1 MLTLEDLGNIGE
13 MVAAGGVI
21 CSLVY
26 LALQIRRNTQQ
37 VARAEYDGLFD
48 RFGDIRRSIYESPNL
63 SQIMRV
69 GTSEPEGL
77 NESEMARFSSVMDAF
92 FVLGMQIHQKTLDGA
107 LPRRAWEGCIPM
119 YSNWINS
126 PGGRLWWTSW
136 TGSVYSDEFKAEISA
151 LREDHPP

>member
-92 FVLGMQIHQKTLDGA
+92 FVLGMQIHQKTLNGA
-107 LPRRAWEGCIPM
+107 LPREAWEGCIPI
-119 YSNWINS
+119 YANWINS
-126 PGGRLWWTSW
+126 PGGWLWWTSG
-136 TGSVYSDEFKAEISA
+136 TGSVFSDEFKAEIDA
-151 LREDHPP
+151 LRDDSQ

>member
-13 MVAAGGVI
+13 IIAAVGVI

-26 LALQIRRNTQQ
+26 LALQVRRNTQQ
-37 VARAEYDGLFD
+37 IVRAEYDGLYD
-48 RFGDIRRSIYESPNL
+48 RFGDIRRSIYESPDL
-63 SQIMRV
+63 SRIMRV
-69 GTSEPEGL
+69 GTSEPESL
-77 NESEMARFSSVMDAF
+77 NESEMARYSSVMDAF

-107 LPRRAWEGCIPM
+107 LPRPVWEGMTPM

-136 TGSVYSDEFKAEISA
+136 TGSVFSDEFEAEISA
-151 LREDHPP
+151 LRDDAQ